1 LIFEGAPLPT
11 DHSPLTIHHSALFL
25 RIKNGVMS
33 AFLLAID
40 WSLVRVGLVILGMG
54 VITVVLETVIM
65 VLFKFDRFRR
75 SLVYSIMA
83 NIGSLLLGI
92 FLFLIFNK
100 TEFGVSQQSELIVLY
115 GVTSLFEA
123 WLIKLLN
130 PRMGWGRI
138 ILTSFVMN
146 LLSFI
151 LLYLTFT
158 KFLASFFSL

>member
-1 LIFEGAPLPT
+1 M
-11 DHSPLTIHHSALFL
+11 
-25 RIKNGVMS
+25 R
-33 AFLLAID
+33 AFLLTID
-40 WSLVRVGLVILGMG
+40 WSLVRVGLVILGMA

-75 SLVYSIMA
+75 SLVDSIMA

-92 FLFLIFNK
+92 LLFLVFNK
-100 TEFGVSQQSELIVLY
+100 TEFGVSQVSELIVLY
-115 GVTSLFEA
+115 CVTSLFEA

-130 PRMGWGRI
+130 PRMDWGRI
-138 ILTSFVMN
+138 IVTSLVMN

-158 KFLASFFSL
+158 KILASFFSL

>member
-1 LIFEGAPLPT
+1 MGI
-11 DHSPLTIHHSALFL
+11 
-25 RIKNGVMS
+25 
-33 AFLLAID
+33 FLLAVD
-40 WSLVRVGLVILGMG
+40 WSLVRVGLVILATG
-54 VITVVLETVIM
+54 IFTVVIETVVM
-65 VLFKFDRFRR
+65 VLFKFDRFGR

-92 FLFLIFNK
+92 LLFLIFNK
-100 TEFGVSQQSELIVLY
+100 TEFGISQRSELIILFCI
-115 GVTSLFEA
+115 TSLFEA

-130 PRMGWGRI
+130 PGIGWGRI

-151 LLYLTFT
+151 ALYLVFT

>member
-1 LIFEGAPLPT
+1 M
-11 DHSPLTIHHSALFL
+11 
-25 RIKNGVMS
+25 KN
-33 AFLLAID
+33 FLLVID
-40 WSLVRVGLVILGMG
+40 WSLVRVGLLILGMG
-54 VITVVLETVIM
+54 IFTVAMETVVM

-92 FLFLIFNK
+92 LLFLIFNK

-115 GVTSLFEA
+115 CVTSLFEA

-130 PRMGWGRI
+130 PRMSWGRI

-151 LLYLTFT
+151 LLYLTIT
-158 KFLASFFSL
+158 KLLASFFSI

>member
-1 LIFEGAPLPT
+1 MG
-11 DHSPLTIHHSALFL
+11 
-25 RIKNGVMS
+25 R
-33 AFLLAID
+33 FLLAID
-40 WSLVRVGLVILGMG
+40 WSLVKVGLVILGMG
-54 VITVVLETVIM
+54 VFTVVMETVVM
-65 VLFKFDRFRR
+65 VLFKFDRFGR

-92 FLFLIFNK
+92 LLFLIFNK
-100 TEFGVSQQSELIVLY
+100 TEFGVSQRSELIILFCI
-115 GVTSLFEA
+115 TSLFEA

-130 PRMGWGRI
+130 PAMGGGRI

-151 LLYLTFT
+151 SLYLVFT

>member
-1 LIFEGAPLPT
+1 MG
-11 DHSPLTIHHSALFL
+11 S
-25 RIKNGVMS
+25 
-33 AFLLAID
+33 FLLVID
-40 WSLVRVGLVILGMG
+40 WSLVRVGLVILATGIFT
-54 VITVVLETVIM
+54 VIIETVVM

-92 FLFLIFNK
+92 LLFLIFNK
-100 TEFGVSQQSELIVLY
+100 TEFGVSQRSELIVLFCI
-115 GVTSLFEA
+115 TSVFEG

-130 PRMGWGRI
+130 PGMGWGRI

-151 LLYLTFT
+151 SLYLIFT

>member
-1 LIFEGAPLPT
+1 MR
-11 DHSPLTIHHSALFL
+11 S
-25 RIKNGVMS
+25 
-33 AFLLAID
+33 FLLAID

-54 VITVVLETVIM
+54 MVTVVMETVVM
-65 VLFKFDRFRR
+65 VLFKFDRFGR

-92 FLFLIFNK
+92 LLFLIFNK
-100 TEFGVSQQSELIVLY
+100 TEFGVSQRSELIILFCI
-115 GVTSLFEA
+115 TSLFEA

-130 PRMGWGRI
+130 PSLGGGRI

-151 LLYLTFT
+151 SLYLVFT
-158 KFLASFFSL
+158 KFLASSFSL

>member
-1 LIFEGAPLPT
+1 
-11 DHSPLTIHHSALFL
+11 
-25 RIKNGVMS
+25 
-33 AFLLAID
+33 
-40 WSLVRVGLVILGMG
+40 
-54 VITVVLETVIM
+54 M

-92 FLFLIFNK
+92 LLFLVFNK
-100 TEFGVSQQSELIVLY
+100 TEFGVSQPSELIVLFCII
-115 GVTSLFEA
+115 SLFEA
-123 WLIKLLN
+123 WLIRLLN
-130 PRMGWGRI
+130 PRMGWGQI

>member
-1 LIFEGAPLPT
+1 M
-11 DHSPLTIHHSALFL
+11 
-25 RIKNGVMS
+25 R
-33 AFLLAID
+33 AFLLTID

-65 VLFKFDRFRR
+65 VLFKFDRFKR

-92 FLFLIFNK
+92 LLFLVFNK
-100 TEFGVSQQSELIVLY
+100 TEFGVSQLSELIVLY

-138 ILTSFVMN
+138 ILTSLVMN
-146 LLSFI
+146 LLSFT

>member
-1 LIFEGAPLPT
+1 MG
-11 DHSPLTIHHSALFL
+11 S
-25 RIKNGVMS
+25 
-33 AFLLAID
+33 FLLAID
-40 WSLVRVGLVILGMG
+40 WSLVRVGLVILATG
-54 VITVVLETVIM
+54 IFTVVIETVVM
-65 VLFKFDRFRR
+65 VLFKFDRFGR

-92 FLFLIFNK
+92 LLFLIFNK
-100 TEFGVSQQSELIVLY
+100 TEFGISQRSELIILFCI
-115 GVTSLFEA
+115 TSLFEA

-130 PRMGWGRI
+130 PGISWGRI

-151 LLYLTFT
+151 SLYLVFT

>member
-1 LIFEGAPLPT
+1 MG
-11 DHSPLTIHHSALFL
+11 S
-25 RIKNGVMS
+25 
-33 AFLLAID
+33 FLLAID
-40 WSLVRVGLVILGMG
+40 WSLVRVGLVILATG
-54 VITVVLETVIM
+54 IFTVVIETVVM
-65 VLFKFDRFRR
+65 VLFKFDRFGR

-92 FLFLIFNK
+92 LLFLIFNK
-100 TEFGVSQQSELIVLY
+100 TEFGVSQRSELIILFCI
-115 GVTSLFEA
+115 TSLFEA

-130 PRMGWGRI
+130 PGISWGRI

-151 LLYLTFT
+151 ALYLVFT

>member
-1 LIFEGAPLPT
+1 MR
-11 DHSPLTIHHSALFL
+11 S
-25 RIKNGVMS
+25 
-33 AFLLAID
+33 FLLAID

-54 VITVVLETVIM
+54 IFTVVMETVVM
-65 VLFKFDRFRR
+65 VLFRFDRFGK
-75 SLVYSIMA
+75 SLVYSVMA

-92 FLFLIFNK
+92 FMFLVFNK
-100 TEFGVSQQSELIVLY
+100 TEFGVSQRSELLVLFC
-115 GVTSLFEA
+115 VTSLFEA

-130 PRMGWGRI
+130 SGKGWGKI

-151 LLYLTFT
+151 SLYVIFT

>member
-1 LIFEGAPLPT
+1 MG
-11 DHSPLTIHHSALFL
+11 S
-25 RIKNGVMS
+25 
-33 AFLLAID
+33 FLLAID

-54 VITVVLETVIM
+54 IFTVVIETVVM

-92 FLFLIFNK
+92 LLFLVFNK
-100 TEFGVSQQSELIVLY
+100 TEFGVSQQSELIVLFC
-115 GVTSLFEA
+115 VTLLFEA
-123 WLIKLLN
+123 WLIRLLN
-130 PRMGWGRI
+130 PRTGWGRI

-151 LLYLTFT
+151 LL
-158 KFLASFFSL
+158 

>member
-1 LIFEGAPLPT
+1 M
-11 DHSPLTIHHSALFL
+11 
-25 RIKNGVMS
+25 RR
-33 AFLLAID
+33 FLLTID
-40 WSLVRVGLVILGMG
+40 WSLVKVGLVILGMG
-54 VITVVLETVIM
+54 IFTVILETVVM

-92 FLFLIFNK
+92 LLFLVFNK
-100 TEFGVSQQSELIVLY
+100 TEFGVSQQSELIVLFC
-115 GVTSLFEA
+115 VTLLFEA
-123 WLIKLLN
+123 WLIRLLN
-130 PRMGWGRI
+130 PRTGWGRI

-158 KFLASFFSL
+158 RFLASFFSL